1 MTYNFIWHNHRW
13 FLFRHIT
20 YPGFCRL
27 EAQGTSCIGGF
38 LGRPSVRHHVPG
50 VFFLPQDWVVFFAW
64 VGLMVWAKFD
74 VQIGKAKRID

>member
-27 EAQGTSCIGGF
+27 EAQDTSCIVDFWAGLLSGTMSLVSF
-38 LGRPSVRHHVPG
+38 SYLRM
-50 VFFLPQDWVVFFAW
+50 WVVFFAW